1 MADYNIGDTIRLKA
15 TIKDFDGNETVPDS
29 ITVSVYKLD
38 IDRTAL
44 LTSTG
49 GIPTLSTGIGAIA
62 QYYYDW
68 TVSTGLTEASKLI
81 ALWEW
86 AAGPLPH
93 KKRMNFNVVPMI

>member
-15 TIKDFDGNETVPDS
+15 TIKNFDNKEEVPTS
-29 ITVSVYKLD
+29 VPTVSVYKLD
-38 IDRTAL
+38 GTPL

-49 GIPTLSTGIGAIA
+49 GISTLSTGVGAIA
-62 QYYYDW
+62 QYHKDW

-86 AAGPLPH
+86 TAGPLPH

>member
-15 TIKDFDGNETVPDS
+15 TIKNFNDVETAPAA
-29 ITVSVYKLD
+29 INVSVYKLD
-38 IDRTAL
+38 GTTL

-49 GIPTLSTGIGAIA
+49 GIPTLSSGTTA

-68 TVSTGLTEASKLI
+68 TVSTGLTATTKLM
-81 ALWEW
+81 ALWQW
-86 AAGPLPH
+86 TGPH